1 MFWYIV
7 AYIILT
13 CIAIWFGKDEDIF
26 ESNGIEFFTRM
37 VFLLTIG
44 WLVAL
49 LTGIGALLAGAGLAL
64 GEQTMG
70 VQFKQDEDLFV
81 IPWAVRWLG
90 RQLKRLIP
98 KRKEKEVESCT
109 SDSQSDQEES

>member
-13 CIAIWFGKDEDIF
+13 CIAIWFGKDENIF

-37 VFLLTIG
+37 FFLLTIG

-49 LTGIGALLAGAGLAL
+49 LGGIGVLLAAAGMHL

-70 VQFKQDEDLFV
+70 VQLKQSGRLFV
-81 IPWAVRWLG
+81 IPWAMRWLG

-98 KRKEKEVESCT
+98 KRKKKEVEVCT
-109 SDSQSDQEES
+109 SNSQNEQEES